1 MFKFRD
7 SIDSDIQELEEMY
20 NQTLTNKS
28 VHNIFKSAYK
38 HMYEP
43 ILHKIHLNDSF
54 FNKLKTSKYMNR
66 LNKLK
71 DGYNSIVNQKKET
84 ISGFYRVTLR
94 LNADDT
100 TTYLE
105 NGVPTA
111 YNTVE
116 YFESIE
122 DDLPM
127 NKLGQLSAMYESY
140 SVWYKF
146 LFKDDISIT
155 TKDAFHGQLLVY
167 KIDTTIDFPK
177 IEKRLGENV

>member
-7 SIDSDIQELEEMY
+7 SIDSDIKDLEEIY

-28 VHNIFKSAYK
+28 AYTNFKNAYK
-38 HMYEP
+38 HRYEQ
-43 ILHKIHLNDSF
+43 IMHKIHLTDSF
-54 FNKLKTSKYMNR
+54 FNKLKTSRYLKR

-71 DGYNSIVNQKKET
+71 DGDISIENQKIET
-84 ISGFYRVTLR
+84 ILGFKKVTLQ

-111 YNTVE
+111 YNSIE
-116 YFESIE
+116 YFELV
-122 DDLPM
+122 DDGPDM
-127 NKLGQLSAMYESY
+127 NKLGKLSAMYESY

-155 TKDAFHGQLLVY
+155 TKDALNAHLTLY
-167 KIDTTIDFPK
+167 KTDN
-177 IEKRLGENV
+177 L

>member
-20 NQTLTNKS
+20 DQTLTNKS

-43 ILHKIHLNDSF
+43 ILHKIHLNNSF
-54 FNKLKTSKYMNR
+54 FNKFKTSKYMKR

-71 DGYNSIVNQKKET
+71 DGYNSIVNEKKET
-84 ISGFYRVTLR
+84 IPGFERVLI
-94 LNADDT
+94 LKNEDDI

-105 NGVPTA
+105 NGVQTA

-116 YFESIE
+116 YFEPM
-122 DDLPM
+122 DDGLPM

-146 LFKDDISIT
+146 FFKDDISMT
-155 TKDAFHGQLLVY
+155 TKDTLHGQLVVY
-167 KIDTTIDFPK
+167 KMDFN
-177 IEKRLGENV
+177 L